1 MCTPLDASS
10 LEKGSRTYYKQ
21 PTQSADVRGAGTRDE
36 PLRTSAWEANTGD
49 QGTYRNLRKIM
60 ALPLLPTIEITPM
73 FMWLKRHVRTKPL
86 QQLEAKFPNLVNVW
100 YNKERLKP
108 QNWDELALISSPLPC
123 YQSVRLECTVVQYSG
138 KMPVWAKVELLCI
151 NFDGLKVQFDEWPI
165 SLSKFQARLI
175 DKAMEQFEE
184 SSCIFVRE
192 LTVWF

>member
-1 MCTPLDASS
+1 MQKLKLYWVNSISNDRA
-10 LEKGSRTYYKQ
+10 KQ
-21 PTQSADVRGAGTRDE
+21 AREE
-36 PLRTSAWEANTGD
+36 PMILWS
-49 QGTYRNLRKIM
+49 
-60 ALPLLPTIEITPM
+60 
-73 FMWLKRHVRTKPL
+73 
-86 QQLEAKFPNLVNVW
+86 
-100 YNKERLKP
+100 
-108 QNWDELALISSPLPC
+108 ALISSPLPC

-138 KMPVWAKVELLCI
+138 KMPVWAKVELLYI

>member
-1 MCTPLDASS
+1 MQKLKLYWVFSISNDRA
-10 LEKGSRTYYKQ
+10 KQ
-21 PTQSADVRGAGTRDE
+21 AREE
-36 PLRTSAWEANTGD
+36 PMILWS
-49 QGTYRNLRKIM
+49 
-60 ALPLLPTIEITPM
+60 
-73 FMWLKRHVRTKPL
+73 
-86 QQLEAKFPNLVNVW
+86 
-100 YNKERLKP
+100 
-108 QNWDELALISSPLPC
+108 ALISSPLPC

-175 DKAMEQFEE
+175 DKAMEHFEE